1 MELIYHTIFSI
12 FRFRIQVPR
21 YLQIFNVTASMK
33 RISTILIAIAIL
45 SVMATS
51 CKPDPEEVEKDILTQ
66 WIWDVMNEIYLWSDD
81 VDQNLFPTEE
91 DPKDFFYQLLNPNDR
106 FSWIV
111 DDHQGL
117 INSFNNV
124 ELSNGISP
132 YFIRVSDSDN
142 VIVIVEY
149 VAKDSPADIA
159 GIMRGD
165 IITDINGTEIDIDN
179 YIDLF
184 YSEVATLTFAYYSN
198 GAIIANGVEHTLTAV
213 VIDQNPVNHY
223 EIINYENNDIGYIA
237 YTHFTAGE
245 GDKWL
250 DSLDY
255 IFAELQTEGV
265 KELIVDL
272 RYNPGGSVY
281 LALHIASMI
290 SPATVPGNNNP
301 FVNFKWNNLY
311 QNYFI
316 QEDGVD
322 SDNLVIFF
330 EEAPSYNLDLSSVYF
345 LTTSHSASASEL
357 LLIGLDPYMDVVQI
371 GEYTYGKCYG
381 SITIADTEE
390 PIRHEWAMQPIVFK
404 FANALGYTDFLDG
417 IPPDYD
423 VEDFLLEAK
432 PFGDITDPQLAKAL
446 ELITGVSPI
455 VKKSQAVHVQYEL
468 LADPVREMKNRAVL
482 EGNVLR

>member
-1 MELIYHTIFSI
+1 
-12 FRFRIQVPR
+12 
-21 YLQIFNVTASMK
+21 MK
-33 RISTILIAIAIL
+33 RINTILIAIAIL
-45 SVMATS
+45 SIMLTS
-51 CKPDPEEVEKDILTQ
+51 CKPDPIEVENDILTE

-81 VDQNLFPTEE
+81 VDQNLYPTEE
-91 DPKDFFYQLLNPNDR
+91 DPESFFYQLLHPNDR

-165 IITDINGTEIDIDN
+165 IITDINGSEITIEN

-184 YSEVATLTFAYYSN
+184 YSEVATLTFAIYDD
-198 GAIIANGVEHTLTAV
+198 GAIYANGIEHTLTAV

-223 EIINYENNDIGYIA
+223 EIIDYQDTDIGYIA
-237 YTHFTAGE
+237 YTHFTSGE

-250 DSLDY
+250 DSLDG
-255 IFAELQTEGV
+255 IFAELQSEGV
-265 KELIVDL
+265 KELVIDL

-281 LALHIASMI
+281 LALHLASMI

-301 FVNFKWNNLY
+301 FVNFKWNDLY
-311 QNYFI
+311 QNSFI
-316 QEDGVD
+316 QEEGLD
-322 SDNLVIFF
+322 SDNLVIYF
-330 EEAPSYNLDLSSVYF
+330 EETPSYNLDLSRVYF

-357 LLIGLDPYMDVVQI
+357 LIIGLDPYMLVEQI
-371 GEYTYGKCYG
+371 GEDTYGKCYG
-381 SITIADTEE
+381 SITIEDTEE
-390 PIRHEWAMQPIVFK
+390 PVRHEWAMQPIVFK

-417 IPPDYD
+417 IPPKYE
-423 VEDFLLEAK
+423 VEDFLLDAK

-455 VKKSQAVHVQYEL
+455 AKKSQTIHVQYEL
-468 LADPVREMKNRAVL
+468 LEDPVREMKSRAIL
-482 EGNVLR
+482 EVNPLRRK